1 MLKLFSRNTQ
11 VTLAPTNVLQVVAIL
26 LGFYFLFQIRS
37 ILMLVFL
44 AFILMVALNPVA
56 KRLQR
61 LLRLTRTLSIVGAYV
76 LLITVLLLLIGLLLP
91 PLIGQLY
98 ALLRT
103 INIPLLQEYLVKAN
117 FSWTAADLS
126 NLANQ
131 IGTSVT
137 SVLSVVLSTFAG
149 IFTVFTL
156 FVLSFFMLVERS
168 VLHRKIAWFTKDA
181 KDFALAE
188 QFLDLLESQLG
199 GWVRGEALLMLSI
212 AVLTYIGLTI
222 IGVPYALPLAI
233 LAGLLEILPNI
244 GPTIAAI
251 PAIAIGYITG
261 GPVIAGV
268 VLLLSIV
275 VQQLENSVLVPKIMR
290 ENANVNP
297 LISIVAILTGFQLA
311 GVMGALLAIPS
322 YITIRAVYSVFF
334 RP

>member
-199 GWVRGEALLMLSI
+199 GWVRG
-212 AVLTYIGLTI
+212 
-222 IGVPYALPLAI
+222 
-233 LAGLLEILPNI
+233 
-244 GPTIAAI
+244 
-251 PAIAIGYITG
+251 
-261 GPVIAGV
+261 
-268 VLLLSIV
+268 
-275 VQQLENSVLVPKIMR
+275 
-290 ENANVNP
+290 
-297 LISIVAILTGFQLA
+297 
-311 GVMGALLAIPS
+311 
-322 YITIRAVYSVFF
+322 
-334 RP
+334 

>member
-1 MLKLFSRNTQ
+1 
-11 VTLAPTNVLQVVAIL
+11 
-26 LGFYFLFQIRS
+26 
-37 ILMLVFL
+37 
-44 AFILMVALNPVA
+44 
-56 KRLQR
+56 
-61 LLRLTRTLSIVGAYV
+61 
-76 LLITVLLLLIGLLLP
+76 
-91 PLIGQLY
+91 
-98 ALLRT
+98 
-103 INIPLLQEYLVKAN
+103 
-117 FSWTAADLS
+117 
-126 NLANQ
+126 
-131 IGTSVT
+131 
-137 SVLSVVLSTFAG
+137 
-149 IFTVFTL
+149 
-156 FVLSFFMLVERS
+156 
-168 VLHRKIAWFTKDA
+168 
-181 KDFALAE
+181 
-188 QFLDLLESQLG
+188 
-199 GWVRGEALLMLSI
+199 MLSI